1 MSCCWRFNYQ
11 EGRVGIPL
19 TGITPSYFRRRFGIP
34 LTGITPSYFRR
45 RVGIPLTGITPSY
58 FRRKVG
64 IPLTG
69 ITPSYFRRK
78 VGIPLTGITPSY
90 FSARP
95 IPGQISYTIYP
106 GLFYVQWPEVRGCC
120 SLFFYIDEIVYHH
133 CLNFLFT
140 MYPIGLVLLCLTPL
154 LTIYQLYR
162 GGQFYWWR
170 KPDDQEKTT
179 DLSQVTDNF
188 YHITFYTKPW

>member
-1 MSCCWRFNYQ
+1 
-11 EGRVGIPL
+11 
-19 TGITPSYFRRRFGIP
+19 
-34 LTGITPSYFRR
+34 
-45 RVGIPLTGITPSY
+45 
-58 FRRKVG
+58 
-64 IPLTG
+64 
-69 ITPSYFRRK
+69 
-78 VGIPLTGITPSY
+78 
-90 FSARP
+90 
-95 IPGQISYTIYP
+95 
-106 GLFYVQWPEVRGCC
+106 VRGCC

-179 DLSQVTDNF
+179 DLSQITDNF
-188 YHITFYTKPW
+188 YHILSYTSTWSGFELTTSVVIGSDCICSCKSNYYRITTTMAPHCIRWPLSIELFSTYKLEQFPLKDIIFIFFNLISQYGHLISHTISKSKSDRHLCKPCFHL